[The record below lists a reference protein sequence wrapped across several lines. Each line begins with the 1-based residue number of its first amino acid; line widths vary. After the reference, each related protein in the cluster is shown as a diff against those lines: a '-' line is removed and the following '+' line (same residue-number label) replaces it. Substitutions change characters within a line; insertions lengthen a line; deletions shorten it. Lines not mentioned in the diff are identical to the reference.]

1 MSQFYKHMKTAHTL
15 EKAKEDSSVVYV
27 HEGKNDHEKK
37 RLRTYQIFL
46 FLTFLGSEEVS
57 QIIVVE
63 TDENQEMIEGE
74 NQIQQT
80 IEATIS
86 EG

>member
-37 RLRTYQIFL
+37 KIAYLPNFL
-46 FLTFLGSEEVS
+46 SVLGSEEVS

>member
-27 HEGKNDHEKK
+27 HEGKDDHGKK
-37 RLRTYQIFL
+37 DCV
-46 FLTFLGSEEVS
+46 LTQFFFSSFLGSEEVS

-63 TDENQEMIEGE
+63 TDENQEIIEGD

>member
-1 MSQFYKHMKTAHTL
+1 MYMKVRMNT
-15 EKAKEDSSVVYV
+15 
-27 HEGKNDHEKK
+27 KK
-37 RLRTYQIFL
+37 RLRTYPFFL
-46 FLTFLGSEEVS
+46 YLFSGSEEVS

-63 TDENQEMIEGE
+63 TDENQEIIEGD

>member
-1 MSQFYKHMKTAHTL
+1 MYMKVRMTTKKKDCVLTQF
-15 EKAKEDSSVVYV
+15 
-27 HEGKNDHEKK
+27 
-37 RLRTYQIFL
+37 FL
-46 FLTFLGSEEVS
+46 SFLGSEEVS

>member
-27 HEGKNDHEKK
+27 QEGKNDHEKK
-37 RLRTYQIFL
+37 KIAYLPNFL
-46 FLTFLGSEEVS
+46 SVLGSEEVS

>member
-1 MSQFYKHMKTAHTL
+1 MYMKVRMTTKKKIAHL
-15 EKAKEDSSVVYV
+15 P
-27 HEGKNDHEKK
+27 NF
-37 RLRTYQIFL
+37 FL
-46 FLTFLGSEEVS
+46 SYLGSEEVS

>member
-27 HEGKNDHEKK
+27 HEGKNEHEKK
-37 RLRTYQIFL
+37 IAYLPIF
-46 FLTFLGSEEVS
+46 FISFLGSEEVS

>member
-37 RLRTYQIFL
+37 RLRTYPIFL
-46 FLTFLGSEEVS
+46 IFLGSEEVS

>member
-1 MSQFYKHMKTAHTL
+1 MYMKVRMTTRKKKIAYL
-15 EKAKEDSSVVYV
+15 PNLLSV
-27 HEGKNDHEKK
+27 
-37 RLRTYQIFL
+37 
-46 FLTFLGSEEVS
+46 LGSEEVS